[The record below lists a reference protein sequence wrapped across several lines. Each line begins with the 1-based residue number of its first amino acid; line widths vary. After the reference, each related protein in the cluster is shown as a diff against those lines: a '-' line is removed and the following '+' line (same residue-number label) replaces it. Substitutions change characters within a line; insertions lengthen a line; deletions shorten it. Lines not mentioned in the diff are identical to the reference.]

1 MRMKEN
7 DFNEI
12 YKRNYRRSFL
22 FVKSYV
28 HDDMAAEDIVAES
41 LVKYWRAV
49 SSGNNK
55 PVNESLLLTMLRNRA
70 LDFLRHQAVHEAAV
84 GEMANL
90 NDRELS
96 IRISTLAACDPE
108 EIFSKEI
115 QAIIHEALRSLPEQ
129 TRRVFIMS
137 RFENKSVKDIAE
149 ERTVILST
157 HILTEVQA
165 ICDNI
170 MMIEE
175 GHLVFMGTVED
186 FMDTQVS

>member
-1 MRMKEN
+1 MEEI

-12 YKRNYRRSFL
+12 YKRNYQRSFL

-41 LVKYWRAV
+41 FFKFWRV
-49 SSGNNK
+49 ISSGDQ
-55 PVNESLLLTMLRNRA
+55 PINESLLLTMLKNRA

-84 GEMANL
+84 GEMTEQ
-90 NDRELS
+90 NDRELN
-96 IRISTLAACDPE
+96 IRISTLEACDPK

-115 QAIIHEALRSLPEQ
+115 RTIINDALLSLPEQ

-149 ERTVILST
+149 ETGLTVKGVEYHITKTLKVLRIRLKDYSPILCFF
-157 HILTEVQA
+157 L
-165 ICDNI
+165 
-170 MMIEE
+170 
-175 GHLVFMGTVED
+175 
-186 FMDTQVS
+186 

>member
-28 HDDMAAEDIVAES
+28 HDDMAVEDIVAES

-137 RFENKSVKDIAE
+137 RFENKTVKEIAE
-149 ERTVILST
+149 ETGLTVKGVEYHITKTLKILRTRLKDYLPLLYFLIS
-157 HILTEVQA
+157 
-165 ICDNI
+165 
-170 MMIEE
+170 
-175 GHLVFMGTVED
+175 
-186 FMDTQVS
+186 

>member
-1 MRMKEN
+1 MKEN

-41 LVKYWRAV
+41 LVKYWRAI
-49 SSGNNK
+49 SSGDR
-55 PVNESLLLTMLRNRA
+55 PVNESLLLTMLRNCA

-90 NDRELS
+90 NNRELS

-115 QAIIHEALRSLPEQ
+115 QGIIHEALRTLPEQ

-137 RFENKSVKDIAE
+137 RFENKAVKDIAE
-149 ERTVILST
+149 ETGLTVKGVEYHITRTLKVLRTRLKDYLPLLYFLLS
-157 HILTEVQA
+157 
-165 ICDNI
+165 
-170 MMIEE
+170 
-175 GHLVFMGTVED
+175 
-186 FMDTQVS
+186 